1 MINPTKINQE
11 SQYIHDAEEKEELE
25 ERIKFANKDRSS
37 NIPFHIS
44 EIRVCESCYD
54 DFQVAMKKSRKQ
66 WCLRSVGLG
75 ILIAL
80 VVIIIISIGES

>member
-1 MINPTKINQE
+1 MTFIGCNKSFCRDHGYPHFSGLMINPTKINQE
-11 SQYIHDAEEKEELE
+11 SQFIHDAEEKEELE

-54 DFQVAMKKSRKQ
+54 DF
-66 WCLRSVGLG
+66 
-75 ILIAL
+75 
-80 VVIIIISIGES
+80 